1 MATLIRPVYCLARS
15 LHPKAMESKLKHLI
29 FDLDGTLI
37 DSAPSILAG
46 FAGALKIHGLT
57 PRVALSDKLIG
68 PPLKETLRIVS
79 GVDDPE
85 QLQALADS
93 FKAYYDDQGYQQS
106 GVYPGIAKMLETLQ
120 GRGLTLHIATNKRL
134 NPTLKILSHF
144 GWAPWF
150 THVYALDVQNPPF
163 AHKTAMVAGLL
174 AQQGIAPESAI
185 YIGDKAEDGE
195 AAKANDLPFIAVH
208 WGYGG
213 FTGHEPGW
221 HHARSAE
228 EICLLA
234 AST

>member
-1 MATLIRPVYCLARS
+1 MQ
-15 LHPKAMESKLKHLI
+15 SKTQHLI

-46 FAGALKIHGLT
+46 FEGALKIHGLA
-57 PRVALSDKLIG
+57 PQVALTEKLIG

-79 GVDDPE
+79 GITDPE
-85 QLQALADS
+85 GLQQLADS

-106 GVYPGIAKMLETLQ
+106 GVYPGIPEMLEKLHQ
-120 GRGLTLHIATNKRL
+120 RGLTLHIATNKRL
-134 NPTLKILSHF
+134 LPTLKIIAHF

-150 THVYALDVQNPPF
+150 THIYALDVQNPPF

-174 AQQGIAPESAI
+174 AQQGIAPETAI

-195 AAKANDLPFIAVH
+195 AAQANGLPFIAVH

-213 FTGHEPGW
+213 FTGQEPGW

-228 EICLLA
+228 EISCLA
-234 AST
+234 PGG